1 MKAKFLLLPAS
12 GKWSITA
19 AWQGVEVGLSG
30 TQYLRFTQKTNPREL
45 ILTENNNRK
54 QTEKGLEQSQKLEL
68 EYSRELA
75 IREENDDGSNVG
87 PK

>member
-1 MKAKFLLLPAS
+1 MGNGP
-12 GKWSITA
+12 A